1 MCVLNGEFFF
11 FGKSI
16 VFKTIIFKGKEG
28 YNILERGISVTEVI
42 LKDTEI
48 RSNSNEIHDGDGF
61 EGQLWERKDRAL
73 WLVLTESHMGG
84 HIYEDS

>member
-1 MCVLNGEFFF
+1 
-11 FGKSI
+11 

-61 EGQLWERKDRAL
+61 EGQL
-73 WLVLTESHMGG
+73 
-84 HIYEDS
+84 